1 MIQNKWYCAFICA
14 YFYYTSQFCVNKL
27 NKENIFNIVQG
38 ESKKQK
44 EQSFSLKNERS
55 STTRGEK
62 SFFILDI

>member
-44 EQSFSLKNERS
+44 EQSFSQK
-55 STTRGEK
+55 
-62 SFFILDI
+62 